1 MEAFGRHLLLEMW
14 DCNRDILDD
23 AEKIT
28 QIMCDAASDA
38 GATVVKSI
46 YHEFDPPGITAVA
59 ILSESHISVHTW
71 PIEGYVAV
79 DIFTCGT
86 VADPQ
91 LAVKGLL
98 DGFGPKEHTSV
109 EIKRGSPYIK
119 GTMLSKVSSVTQGT

>member
-1 MEAFGRHLLLEMW
+1 MEAYGRHLLLEMW
-14 DCNRDILDD
+14 DCNREILED
-23 AEKIT
+23 AGQIT
-28 QIMCDAASDA
+28 QIMCDAAGDA

-46 YHEFDPPGITAVA
+46 HHEFNPPGITAVA

-91 LAVKGLL
+91 LAIKGLL
-98 DGFGPKEHTSV
+98 EAFEPKDHTSI
-109 EIKRGSPYIK
+109 EINRGSPYKK
-119 GTMLSKVSSVTQGT
+119 GTMLSKVYSET

>member
-1 MEAFGRHLLLEMW
+1 MEAYGRHLLLEMW
-14 DCNRDILDD
+14 DCNRYILNDP
-23 AEKIT
+23 EKIT
-28 QIMCDAASDA
+28 QIMCDAANDA

-79 DIFTCGT
+79 DVFTCGT

-91 LAVKGLL
+91 LAIKSLL
-98 DGFGPKEHTSV
+98 EGFEPKEHTSM

-119 GTMLSKVSSVTQGT
+119 ETMLSKVSSVT

>member
-1 MEAFGRHLLLEMW
+1 MEAYGRHLLLEMW
-14 DCNRDILDD
+14 DCNREILED
-23 AEKIT
+23 AGQIT
-28 QIMCDAASDA
+28 QIMCDAAGNA

-46 YHEFDPPGITAVA
+46 HHEFNPPGITAVA

-91 LAVKGLL
+91 LAIKGLL
-98 DGFGPKEHTSV
+98 EVFEPKDHTSMK
-109 EIKRGSPYIK
+109 IKRGSPYK
-119 GTMLSKVSSVTQGT
+119 EETMLSKVYSET

>member
-14 DCNRDILDD
+14 DCNREILNDP
-23 AEKIT
+23 EKIT
-28 QIMCDAASDA
+28 KIMCDAANDA

-46 YHEFDPPGITAVA
+46 FHEFDPPGITAVA

-79 DIFTCGT
+79 DVFTCGT

-91 LAVKGLL
+91 LAIKSLLKG
-98 DGFGPKEHTSV
+98 FEPKEHTSE

-119 GTMLSKVSSVTQGT
+119 GTMLSKVSSVT

>member
-14 DCNRDILDD
+14 DCNREILDN
-23 AEKIT
+23 AEKVT
-28 QIMCDAASDA
+28 QIMCDAANYA

-46 YHEFDPPGITAVA
+46 HHEFDPPGITAVA

-79 DIFTCGT
+79 DVFTCGT

-91 LAVKGLL
+91 LAVKSLL
-98 DGFGPKEHTSV
+98 ESFEPKEHTSV

-119 GTMLSKVSSVTQGT
+119 ETMLSKVSSLT

>member
-14 DCNRDILDD
+14 DCNRDILND
-23 AEKIT
+23 AEKVT
-28 QIMCDAASDA
+28 QIMCDAANDA

-46 YHEFDPPGITAVA
+46 CHEFDPPGITAVA

-98 DGFGPKEHTSV
+98 EDFGPKEHTFK
-109 EIKRGSPYIK
+109 EIKRGSPFIK
-119 GTMLSKVSSVTQGT
+119 ETMLSKVSSVT

>member
-1 MEAFGRHLLLEMW
+1 MEAYGRHLLLEMW
-14 DCNRDILDD
+14 DCNREILEDSGQ
-23 AEKIT
+23 IT
-28 QIMCDAASDA
+28 QIMCDAAGNA

-46 YHEFDPPGITAVA
+46 HHEFNPPGITAVA

-91 LAVKGLL
+91 LAIKGLL
-98 DGFGPKEHTSV
+98 EAFEPKDHTSI
-109 EIKRGSPYIK
+109 EIKRGSPYK
-119 GTMLSKVSSVTQGT
+119 EETMLSKVYSET

>member
-1 MEAFGRHLLLEMW
+1 MW
-14 DCNRDILDD
+14 DCNREILND

-38 GATVVKSI
+38 GATVIKSI
-46 YHEFDPPGITAVA
+46 HHEFNPPGITAVA

-91 LAVKGLL
+91 LAIKSLL
-98 DGFGPKEHTSV
+98 EAFEPKDHTSM
-109 EIKRGSPYIK
+109 EIKRGSPYK
-119 GTMLSKVSSVTQGT
+119 KETMLSKVYSET

>member
-1 MEAFGRHLLLEMW
+1 MEAYGRHLLLEMW
-14 DCNRDILDD
+14 DCNREILED
-23 AEKIT
+23 AGQIT
-28 QIMCDAASDA
+28 QIMCDAAGNA

-46 YHEFDPPGITAVA
+46 HHEFNPPGITAVA

-91 LAVKGLL
+91 LAIKGLL
-98 DGFGPKEHTSV
+98 EAFEPKDHTSI
-109 EIKRGSPYIK
+109 EIKRGSPYK
-119 GTMLSKVSSVTQGT
+119 KETMLSKVYSET

>member
-1 MEAFGRHLLLEMW
+1 MEAYGRHLLLEMW
-14 DCNRDILDD
+14 DCNREILED

-28 QIMCDAASDA
+28 QIMCDAAGNA

-46 YHEFDPPGITAVA
+46 HHEFNPPGITAVA

-91 LAVKGLL
+91 LAIKGLL
-98 DGFGPKEHTSV
+98 EAFEPKDYTSI
-109 EIKRGSPYIK
+109 EIKRGSPYK
-119 GTMLSKVSSVTQGT
+119 KETMLSKVYSET

>member
-1 MEAFGRHLLLEMW
+1 MEAYGRHLLLEMW
-14 DCNRDILDD
+14 DCNREILEDS
-23 AEKIT
+23 EKIT
-28 QIMCDAASDA
+28 QIICDAAGDA

-46 YHEFDPPGITAVA
+46 HHEFNPPGITAVA

-91 LAVKGLL
+91 LAIKGLL
-98 DGFGPKEHTSV
+98 ETFEPKDHTSI
-109 EIKRGSPYIK
+109 EIRRGSPYK
-119 GTMLSKVSSVTQGT
+119 KETMLSKVYSET

>member
-14 DCNRDILDD
+14 DCNREILEE
-23 AEKIT
+23 AEMIT
-28 QIMCDAASDA
+28 QIMCDAAGDA

-46 YHEFDPPGITAVA
+46 HHEFEPPGITAVA

-91 LAVKGLL
+91 LAIKGLL
-98 DGFGPKEHTSV
+98 EAFEPKDHTSV

-119 GTMLSKVSSVTQGT
+119 ETMLSKVYSET

>member
-1 MEAFGRHLLLEMW
+1 MEAFGRHLLVEMW
-14 DCNRDILDD
+14 DCNREILDD

-28 QIMCDAASDA
+28 QIMCDAAGDA

-46 YHEFDPPGITAVA
+46 HHEFDPPGITAVA

-91 LAVKGLL
+91 LAVKRLL
-98 DGFGPKEHTSV
+98 DEFGPKDHTSL

-119 GTMLSKVSSVTQGT
+119 ETMLSKVHSVNV

>member
-14 DCNRDILDD
+14 DCNREILND

-28 QIMCDAASDA
+28 QIMSAAASDA
-38 GATVVKSI
+38 GATVIKSI
-46 YHEFDPPGITAVA
+46 CHEFDPPGITAVA

-79 DIFTCGT
+79 DVFTCGT

-91 LAVKGLL
+91 LAVKRLL
-98 DGFGPKEHTSV
+98 DGFGPKEHTSA

-119 GTMLSKVSSVTQGT
+119 DTMLSNVYSAT

>member
-14 DCNRDILDD
+14 DCKREILDD
-23 AEKIT
+23 PEKIT
-28 QIMCDAASDA
+28 QIMCDAANDA

-46 YHEFDPPGITAVA
+46 CHEFDPPGITAVA

-86 VADPQ
+86 VSRSSIGRKWAAGWFWTERTHFRGDQ
-91 LAVKGLL
+91 E
-98 DGFGPKEHTSV
+98 GFS
-109 EIKRGSPYIK
+109 IY
-119 GTMLSKVSSVTQGT
+119 

>member
-14 DCNRDILDD
+14 DCNRYILNDP
-23 AEKIT
+23 EKIT
-28 QIMCDAASDA
+28 QIMCDAANDA
-38 GATVVKSI
+38 GSTVVKSI
-46 YHEFDPPGITAVA
+46 YHEFNPPGITAVA

-91 LAVKGLL
+91 LAVKRLL
-98 DGFGPKEHTSV
+98 DGFEPKDHTSEV
-109 EIKRGSPYIK
+109 IKRGSPYIK
-119 GTMLSKVSSVTQGT
+119 ETMLSKTYSVT

>member
-1 MEAFGRHLLLEMW
+1 MEAYGRHLLLEMW
-14 DCNRDILDD
+14 DCNREILEDSGQ
-23 AEKIT
+23 IT
-28 QIMCDAASDA
+28 RIMCDAAGDA

-46 YHEFDPPGITAVA
+46 YHEFNPPGITAVA

-91 LAVKGLL
+91 LAIKGLL
-98 DGFGPKEHTSV
+98 EAFEPKDHTSI
-109 EIKRGSPYIK
+109 EIKRGSPYK
-119 GTMLSKVSSVTQGT
+119 EETMLSKVYSET

>member
-1 MEAFGRHLLLEMW
+1 MW
-14 DCNRDILDD
+14 DCNREILED

-28 QIMCDAASDA
+28 QIMCDAAGDT

-46 YHEFDPPGITAVA
+46 HHEFNPPGITAVA

-91 LAVKGLL
+91 LAIKGLL
-98 DGFGPKEHTSV
+98 EAFEPKDHTSM
-109 EIKRGSPYIK
+109 EIKRGSPYK
-119 GTMLSKVSSVTQGT
+119 KETMLSKVYSET

>member
-14 DCNRDILDD
+14 DCNREILDD

-28 QIMCDAASDA
+28 QIMCEAANDA

-46 YHEFDPPGITAVA
+46 CHEFDPPGITAVA

-91 LAVKGLL
+91 QAVKGLL
-98 DGFGPKEHTSV
+98 DGFGPKERTSKV
-109 EIKRGSPYIK
+109 IKRGSPYIK
-119 GTMLSKVSSVTQGT
+119 ETMLSKVSSVT

>member
-1 MEAFGRHLLLEMW
+1 MEAYGRHLLLEMW
-14 DCNRDILDD
+14 DCNREILED

-28 QIMCDAASDA
+28 QIMCDAAGDA
-38 GATVVKSI
+38 GATVIKSI
-46 YHEFDPPGITAVA
+46 HHEFDPPGITAVA

-91 LAVKGLL
+91 LAIKGLL
-98 DGFGPKEHTSV
+98 EAFEPKDHTFV
-109 EIKRGSPYIK
+109 EIKRGSPYK
-119 GTMLSKVSSVTQGT
+119 KETMLSKVYSET

>member
-1 MEAFGRHLLLEMW
+1 MEAYGRHLLVEMW
-14 DCNRDILDD
+14 DCNREILNN

-28 QIMCDAASDA
+28 QLMCDAANDA

-46 YHEFDPPGITAVA
+46 CHEFNPPGITAVA

-71 PIEGYVAV
+71 PVEGYVAV

-91 LAVKGLL
+91 LAIKVLL
-98 DGFGPKEHTSV
+98 EGFEPKEHTSV
-109 EIKRGSPYIK
+109 EIKRGSPHIK
-119 GTMLSKVSSVTQGT
+119 ETMLSKVCSET

>member
-1 MEAFGRHLLLEMW
+1 MEAYGRHLLLEMW
-14 DCNRDILDD
+14 DCNREILED
-23 AEKIT
+23 AGQIT
-28 QIMCDAASDA
+28 QIMCDAAGDA

-46 YHEFDPPGITAVA
+46 HHEFNPPGITAVA

-91 LAVKGLL
+91 LAIKGLL
-98 DGFGPKEHTSV
+98 EAFEPKDHTSM
-109 EIKRGSPYIK
+109 EIKRGAPYK
-119 GTMLSKVSSVTQGT
+119 KDTMLSKVYSET

>member
-1 MEAFGRHLLLEMW
+1 MEAFGRHLLVEMW
-14 DCNRDILDD
+14 DCNREILAN

-28 QIMCDAASDA
+28 QIMCDAANDA
-38 GATVVKSI
+38 GATVIKSI
-46 YHEFDPPGITAVA
+46 HHEFDPPGITAVA

-91 LAVKGLL
+91 LAIKRLL
-98 DGFGPKEHTSV
+98 NDFEPKEHTSI

-119 GTMLSKVSSVTQGT
+119 ETMLSKVYSATT

>member
-14 DCNRDILDD
+14 DCNREILND
-23 AEKIT
+23 AEKVT
-28 QIMCDAASDA
+28 QIMCDAANDA

-46 YHEFDPPGITAVA
+46 HHEFDPPGITAVA

-98 DGFGPKEHTSV
+98 ERFEPKEHTFK

-119 GTMLSKVSSVTQGT
+119 ETMLSKVSSVT

>member
-14 DCNRDILDD
+14 DCNREILDN
-23 AEKIT
+23 AEKVT
-28 QIMCDAASDA
+28 QIMCDAANDA

-46 YHEFDPPGITAVA
+46 HHEFDPPGITAVA

-79 DIFTCGT
+79 DVFTCGT

-91 LAVKGLL
+91 LAVKCLL
-98 DGFGPKEHTSV
+98 EGFEPKEHTSV

-119 GTMLSKVSSVTQGT
+119 ETMLSKVSSVT